1 MNYKLA
7 TSIILLICFNINF
20 LDAKTIKI
28 GLGSCLDQDYP
39 QPIWDSIEKEG
50 LDYFIFLGDNVYGDS
65 PNGSLRKMEQAYQKQ
80 NLMLPTFL
88 DDITIFSIW
97 DDHDYGVNDGG
108 NEYKYKKESEAM
120 FLDFWDI
127 DKKDVR
133 YSREGLYFA
142 KNIELHEKTF
152 KLIFLDTRYFRS
164 KLSFTRGQNFKKK
177 YIKNTDPESTIL
189 GTDQWKWLSLE
200 LNDNF
205 DFLIIFSS
213 IQILPEDHDY
223 ENWGNFPNDRNKLLH
238 KLKRHNKKTILIS
251 GDRHRSGIY
260 KKDNI
265 YEITASSLNKPGSSF
280 FETDKYLLN
289 ETYPQANFGLLKIHK
304 KTIDIEIKDKY
315 GKILNSVSIDY

>member
-1 MNYKLA
+1 M
-7 TSIILLICFNINF
+7 NF

-223 ENWGNFPNDRNKLLH
+223 EKWGNFPNDRNKLLH

>member
-1 MNYKLA
+1 MSYKLA

-120 FLDFWDI
+120 FLDFWGI

-223 ENWGNFPNDRNKLLH
+223 EKWGNFPNDRNKLLH

>member
-120 FLDFWDI
+120 FLDFWGI

-142 KNIELHEKTF
+142 KNIECLTLFSTHFFEITLLAKHHPYIHNFHLSAAEHENE
-152 KLIFLDTRYFRS
+152 LIFLYQLLPGAATKSYGLWVA
-164 KLSFTRGQNFKKK
+164 KLAG
-177 YIKNTDPESTIL
+177 IPEQMIQDATQIL
-189 GTDQWKWLSLE
+189 KSLE
-200 LNDNF
+200 SSKPLNTLKPDKLAML
-205 DFLIIFSS
+205 D
-213 IQILPEDHDY
+213 QINLSKTSPKQALQLLYQLKQTGLDLALED
-223 ENWGNFPNDRNKLLH
+223 
-238 KLKRHNKKTILIS
+238 
-251 GDRHRSGIY
+251 
-260 KKDNI
+260 
-265 YEITASSLNKPGSSF
+265 
-280 FETDKYLLN
+280 
-289 ETYPQANFGLLKIHK
+289 
-304 KTIDIEIKDKY
+304 
-315 GKILNSVSIDY
+315 

>member
-223 ENWGNFPNDRNKLLH
+223 EKWGNFPNDRNKLLH
-238 KLKRHNKKTILIS
+238 K
-251 GDRHRSGIY
+251 DR
-260 KKDNI
+260 K
-265 YEITASSLNKPGSSF
+265 
-280 FETDKYLLN
+280 
-289 ETYPQANFGLLKIHK
+289 
-304 KTIDIEIKDKY
+304 
-315 GKILNSVSIDY
+315 SVV

>member
-108 NEYKYKKESEAM
+108 SEYKYKKESEAM

-223 ENWGNFPNDRNKLLH
+223 EKWGNFPNDRNKLLH

>member
-1 MNYKLA
+1 VNYKLA
-7 TSIILLICFNINF
+7 ISIILLICFNINF

-120 FLDFWDI
+120 FLDFWGI

-133 YSREGLYFA
+133 YSREGIYFA

-223 ENWGNFPNDRNKLLH
+223 EKWGNFPNDRNKLLH

-315 GKILNSVSIDY
+315 GKILNSVSLDY

>member
-223 ENWGNFPNDRNKLLH
+223 EKWGNFPNDRNKLLH

>member
-7 TSIILLICFNINF
+7 ISIILLICFNINF

-120 FLDFWDI
+120 FLDFWGI

-133 YSREGLYFA
+133 YSREGIYFA

-223 ENWGNFPNDRNKLLH
+223 EKWGNFPNDRNKLLH

-315 GKILNSVSIDY
+315 GKILNSVSLDY